1 MPTPAA
7 VKAFN
12 AAAFSGSPTSYVPVA
27 VFVGG
32 TSGVGQGMV
41 EAFARYVRG
50 RAHIIIVG
58 RNEHAAASILAR
70 LPKPDAL
77 EFDDA
82 SGGGSGTEN
91 ATKGWKHEFVPC
103 DVSLM
108 ANVRAA
114 CAEIRARCARINVLV
129 LTAGYSSMMNPA
141 LTSEGVDLHLA
152 MRYYHRFLFIQELL
166 PLLQA
171 AGALS
176 QDAKVMSVLGAG
188 RGSPK
193 RPIDLENLG
202 NTVKPR
208 EGRFGV
214 SMRSMIMSSG
224 YTDAML
230 AHFATQNPNVAFTHI
245 HPGIVR
251 TSALRST
258 ADFDGLLTPL
268 AWILNFILPFFAV
281 SQDECAEHM
290 LYALFTGE
298 RGLFIRDRYG
308 DAVSELAFESRV
320 ELGES
325 NETSVL
331 NGVPLRGYGAS
342 DLGVRRIV
350 EQSEAVTAMGTR

>member
-12 AAAFSGSPTSYVPVA
+12 AAAFSRSPTSYVPVA

-41 EAFARYVRG
+41 ETFARYVGG

-58 RNEHAAASILAR
+58 RNEHAAASILAQ
-70 LPKPDAL
+70 LPKPDAT
-77 EFDDA
+77 EFNDA
-82 SGGGSGTEN
+82 SGGGSGTES
-91 ATKGWKHEFVPC
+91 ARGWKHEFVPC

-114 CAEIRARCARINVLV
+114 CTEIRGRCACVNFLV
-129 LTAGYSSMMNPA
+129 LTAGYSSMVNPA
-141 LTSEGVDLHLA
+141 LTSEGLDLHLA

-166 PLLQA
+166 PFLQA
-171 AGALS
+171 AQALS

-188 RGSPK
+188 MGSPK
-193 RPIDLENLG
+193 RSIDFENLG
-202 NTVKPR
+202 NTAKPR

-214 SMRSMIMSSG
+214 AIRSMMMSWG

-230 AHFATQNPNVAFTHI
+230 AYFATQNPNIAFTHI
-245 HPGIVR
+245 HPGAVR
-251 TSALRST
+251 TSGLQTA

-268 AWILNFILPFFAV
+268 SWILNFILPFFAV

-308 DAVSELAFESRV
+308 NAISELAFDCQV
-320 ELGES
+320 QLGES
-325 NETSVL
+325 NETGVL
-331 NGVPLRGYGAS
+331 NGVSLRGYGAS

-350 EQSEAVTAMGTR
+350 EQSETVTGTEAR

>member
-1 MPTPAA
+1 MPTQAI
-7 VKAFN
+7 VKASN
-12 AAAFSGSPTSYVPVA
+12 ASFAPSYIPVA
-27 VFVGG
+27 IFVGG

-41 EAFARYVRG
+41 EAFARYVQG

-70 LPKPDAL
+70 LPKPAWDSAGA
-77 EFDDA
+77 ETD
-82 SGGGSGTEN
+82 E
-91 ATKGWKHEFVPC
+91 WKHEFVPC

-114 CAEIRARCARINVLV
+114 CAEIRAKCTRVNFLV
-129 LTAGYSSMMNPA
+129 LTAAYNSMVNPA
-141 LTSEGVDLHLA
+141 MTSEGLDLHLA
-152 MRYYHRFLFIQELL
+152 MRYYQRFVFIQELL
-166 PLLQA
+166 SLLQA
-171 AGALS
+171 ARARS
-176 QDAKVMSVLGAG
+176 EDTKVMSVLGAG
-188 RGSPK
+188 LGSPK

-208 EGRFGV
+208 KGRFTV
-214 SMRSMIMSSG
+214 AMRSSIMSSG

-230 AHFATQNPNVAFTHI
+230 AHFATQNPGIAFTHI

-251 TSALRST
+251 TNGLRAV

-268 AWILNFILPFFAV
+268 SWILNFILPFFAV

-298 RGLFIRDRYG
+298 RGLFLRDRYG
-308 DAVSELAFESRV
+308 NAVSQLVFDSPV
-320 ELGES
+320 ELGDS
-325 NETSVL
+325 PATSVL
-331 NGVPLRGYGAS
+331 NGVPMLGYGAS

-350 EQSEAVTAMGTR
+350 EQSEAVTR